1 MLLGIRWGNLRA
13 KIIAWSFVPTTII
26 LLSVALVTFY
36 AYQQV
41 TETLVVEG
49 NQELARLSASQ
60 LATHLKS
67 YTDLL
72 ESTARIED
80 ISHYSPAAQQNALQQ
95 FSNRLVVFDGGV
107 IILNPFGTVVA
118 AVPERPEILGQDWSN
133 RSYFSHMLR
142 TPGAFFS
149 DVVTD
154 GPQGAEVVVVA
165 MPMIGSQGELL
176 GTIAGM
182 FRLGETSVSAFYG
195 DIVKLRSG
203 ESGRAYLVD
212 GQGRVIYHSNIDYV
226 GQDFSTQAGV
236 QQMLQGKIGAM
247 RTQDL
252 DGRDIVAS
260 FAPVPGTS
268 WGLVT
273 EETWSALIS
282 QSRGYGRFL
291 LLLLALGVV
300 VPVVVVSIGV
310 RRITQPIQELI
321 GAAQSVA
328 QGDFGH
334 TINAQTGDEIEDLA
348 KQFNL
353 MSKQLQA
360 SYADLERKVADR
372 TKELATLNAI
382 TAAVSSSLHLEETLS
397 QALIKTLAM
406 LNVEAGALLLIDSD
420 GQTMTARVSQ
430 GLSQEF
436 LEAAHPVRLGEGVSG
451 QAAAQG
457 KPIVLDISEYL
468 SADYTERLIPILVKE
483 GAQAVAS
490 TPIAHKGRVL
500 GAMTLV
506 TKRPRAFPPAE
517 RQLLAAI
524 GQQVGVAV
532 ENARL
537 YDQAQ
542 QELLERKRAEEE
554 LQQVNQE
561 RAQRNQELALLNR
574 VITTTT
580 SRLEPR
586 AVLEAVCTELAQ
598 AFDLPQAAAT
608 IFPDSSDHSLLE
620 VVAEYKTKERPSALE
635 RVIPTHNNP
644 ATQYVLEGKVPLAVS
659 DAQHDPRMAPV
670 HDLMRQRGV
679 ASMLILPLIVR
690 GEVVGTI
697 GLDSTEPH
705 EFSDAEIALAAS
717 AVAAACQALENA
729 QVEERLRQAKEV
741 AEAANRAKS
750 VFLANM
756 SHELRTPLNAIL
768 GFAQLLGGD
777 PSLTNDQRENLE
789 TISRSGEHLL
799 ALINDV
805 LEMSKIEAGRT
816 TLYAESFDLYHLLDD
831 LEDMFHMRATDKGL
845 QLIFDRAPAVPR
857 YVHTDEGKLR
867 QVLIN
872 LLSNAVKFTEA
883 GGVTLRAGYEA
894 GFGSRS
900 TEGEDGREKR
910 STPRLLF
917 EVEDTGPGIPPDD
930 LETIFDPFVQSD
942 TGRESQEGTGLG
954 LSISRQFVRLMDGDI
969 SVSGE
974 VGQGS
979 LFKFDA
985 QIELATE
992 ADVQSKRPRRRVVAL
1007 EPGQPL
1013 YRLLVAEDRETNRKL
1028 LVKMLR
1034 PLGFEV
1040 REAGNGREAV
1050 EIWESWKPHLVWMD
1064 MRMPVMDGYE
1074 ATEIIKATTQGQAT
1088 VVVALTASAF
1098 EEERAMILSAG
1109 CDDFIRK
1116 PFREEEIFDAL
1127 AKHLGIHFVYQED
1140 NASPA
1145 SAPLAEEE
1153 GLLNREAL
1161 AVLPAEWLSQ
1171 LYQAATQADSDL
1183 VSHLVEEIRDENG
1196 QLADALT
1203 NLVHEFRFDILMDL
1217 THEQD

>member
-1 MLLGIRWGNLRA
+1 
-13 KIIAWSFVPTTII
+13 
-26 LLSVALVTFY
+26 
-36 AYQQV
+36 
-41 TETLVVEG
+41 LVVEG

-60 LATHLKS
+60 LATDLKS

-80 ISHYSPAAQQNALQQ
+80 ISHYSPTVQQNALQQ

-107 IILNPFGTVVA
+107 VILNPFGTVVA

-142 TPGAFFS
+142 APGAFFS

-154 GPQGAEVVVVA
+154 GPQGAEVVVAA
-165 MPMIGSQGELL
+165 MPMIGSQGEFQ

-203 ESGRAYLVD
+203 ESGSTYLVD

-226 GQDFSTQAGV
+226 GQDFSTQTGV

-247 RTQDL
+247 RTRDL
-252 DGRDIVAS
+252 EGRDIVAS

-268 WGLVT
+268 WGLAT

-282 QSRGYGRFL
+282 QSRSYGRFL

-321 GAAQSVA
+321 GAAQDVA
-328 QGDFGH
+328 QGNFGH

-348 KQFNL
+348 TQFNL
-353 MSKQLQA
+353 MSTQLQA

-382 TAAVSSSLHLEETLS
+382 TAAVSSSLNLEETLS
-397 QALIKTLAM
+397 QALDKTLAM
-406 LNVEAGALLLIDSD
+406 LDVEAGSLLLIDPD
-420 GQTMTARVSQ
+420 GQTMTARVSR

-457 KPIVLDISEYL
+457 KPIVLDIAEYMNA
-468 SADYTERLIPILVKE
+468 SYTERLIPLLVRA

-490 TPIAHKGRVL
+490 TPIAHKGRVM
-500 GAMTLV
+500 GAMTLI
-506 TKRPRAFPPAE
+506 TKRPRAFPPGE

-554 LQQVNQE
+554 LQQVIQE
-561 RAQRNQELALLNR
+561 RARRNQELALLNR

-580 SRLEPR
+580 SRLEPK
-586 AVLEAVCTELAQ
+586 AVLEAICTELAQ
-598 AFDLPQAAAT
+598 AFNLPQAGAT
-608 IFPDSSDHSLLE
+608 IFPDNDHSVLK
-620 VVAEYKTKERPSALE
+620 VVAEYKTKERPSALDS
-635 RVIPTHNNP
+635 VIPIHNNP
-644 ATQYVLEGKVPLAVS
+644 ATQYVLEHKVPVAVS

-690 GEVVGTI
+690 GQVVGTI
-697 GLDSTEPH
+697 GLDSIEPH
-705 EFSDAEIALAAS
+705 EFSEDEIALAAN
-717 AVAAACQALENA
+717 AVATASQALENA
-729 QVEERLRQAKEV
+729 QAEERLRQAKEV

-768 GFAQLLGGD
+768 GFAQLMGGD
-777 PSLTNDQRENLE
+777 PTLSSDQQENLE

-816 TLYAESFDLYHLLDD
+816 TLYAESFDLHHLLDD

-845 QLIFDRAPAVPR
+845 QLIFDRAPDVPR
-857 YVHTDEGKLR
+857 YVQTDESKLR

-872 LLSNAVKFTEA
+872 LLSNAVKFTET

-894 GFGSRS
+894 GFQSRS
-900 TEGEDGREKR
+900 AEGEDGREKQ
-910 STPRLLF
+910 SHPRLLF
-917 EVEDTGPGIPPDD
+917 EVEDTGPGIPPAD
-930 LETIFDPFVQSD
+930 LETIFDPFVQSA

-954 LSISRQFVRLMDGDI
+954 LSISRQFVRLMGGDI
-969 SVSGE
+969 SVSSQ

-985 QIELATE
+985 QIGLATE
-992 ADVQSKRPRRRVVAL
+992 AEVQSKRPRRRVVAL
-1007 EPGQPL
+1007 EPGQPV
-1013 YRLLVAEDRETNRKL
+1013 YRLLVAEDREANRKL

-1040 REAGNGREAV
+1040 REALNGQEAV
-1050 EIWESWKPHLVWMD
+1050 KIWESWKPHLVWMD

-1074 ATEIIKATTQGQAT
+1074 ATEIIKTTTQGQAT

-1098 EEERAMILSAG
+1098 EEERTMILSAG

-1127 AKHLGIHFVYQED
+1127 TKHLGIRFVYQED
-1140 NASPA
+1140 KTSPA
-1145 SAPLAEEE
+1145 AAHVAEGEE
-1153 GLLNREAL
+1153 MLSRQAL
-1161 AVLPAEWLSQ
+1161 AALPGEWVSR

-1183 VSHLVEEIRDENG
+1183 VLHLLEEIRGENG
-1196 QLADALT
+1196 RLADALT
-1203 NLVHEFRFDILMDL
+1203 NLVNEFRFDILMNL
-1217 THEQD
+1217 TQEQE

>member
-1 MLLGIRWGNLRA
+1 MLLGIRWGNLRT

-26 LLSVALVTFY
+26 LLTVALVTFY

-41 TETLVVEG
+41 TETLVFER
-49 NQELARLSASQ
+49 NQEVARLSASQ

-72 ESTARIED
+72 EATARIQD
-80 ISHYSPAAQQNALQQ
+80 ISHYSPTVQQNALQRL
-95 FSNRLVVFDGGV
+95 SDRLVVFDGGV
-107 IILNPFGTVVA
+107 IILDPFGTVVA
-118 AVPERPEILGQDWSN
+118 AIPERPEILGQDWSD

-149 DVVTD
+149 DVVDD
-154 GPQGAEVVVVA
+154 GPQGAEVVVAAV
-165 MPMIGSQGELL
+165 PMIGGQGEFQ

-195 DIVKLRSG
+195 DIVKQRSG
-203 ESGRAYLVD
+203 ESGKIYLVD
-212 GQGRVIYHSNIDYV
+212 GHGRVIYHSNIDYV
-226 GQDFSTQAGV
+226 GQDFSGQAGV

-247 RTQDL
+247 RTRDME
-252 DGRDIVAS
+252 GRDIVAS
-260 FAPVPGTS
+260 FAPLPGTS
-268 WGLVT
+268 WGLT
-273 EETWSALIS
+273 IEEAWSALIS
-282 QSRGYGRFL
+282 QSRSYGRFL

-300 VPVVVVSIGV
+300 VPVIVVSVGV
-310 RRITQPIQELI
+310 RRITRPIKELI
-321 GAAQSVA
+321 DAAQEVA
-328 QGDFGH
+328 QGKFGQA
-334 TINAQTGDEIEDLA
+334 INAQTGDEIEDLA

-353 MSKQLQA
+353 MSEQLRA

-382 TAAVSSSLHLEETLS
+382 TAAVSRSLNLEETLS
-397 QALIKTLAM
+397 QALDKTLAM
-406 LNVEAGALLLIDSD
+406 LGVEAGSLLLIDSD
-420 GQTMTARVSQ
+420 GQTMSARVSR
-430 GLSQEF
+430 GLGKEF
-436 LEAAHPVRLGEGVSG
+436 LEAAHPVRVGEGVSG
-451 QAAAQG
+451 QAAARG
-457 KPIVLDISEYL
+457 EPVVLDMPEYMNA
-468 SADYTERLIPILVKE
+468 SYTERLIPLLVEE

-490 TPIAHKGRVL
+490 TPIVHKGHVM
-500 GAMTLV
+500 GAMTLI
-506 TKRPRAFPPAE
+506 TTRPRAFPPAE
-517 RQLLAAI
+517 RQLLAVI

-537 YDQAQ
+537 YDRAQ

-554 LQQVNQE
+554 LRQVNQE
-561 RAQRNQELALLNR
+561 RARRNQELALLNR

-580 SRLEPR
+580 SRLEPK
-586 AVLEAVCTELAQ
+586 AVLEAVCSELAQ
-598 AFDLPQAAAT
+598 TFNLPQAAAT
-608 IFPDSSDHSLLE
+608 MFPDDDRSVLR
-620 VVAEYKTKERPSALE
+620 VVAEYRTKERPSALDN
-635 RVIPTHNNP
+635 VIPVHNNP
-644 ATQYVLEGKVPLAVS
+644 ATQYVLEGKVPVAVS

-690 GEVVGTI
+690 GQVVGTI
-697 GLDSTEPH
+697 GLDSIEPH
-705 EFSDAEIALAAS
+705 TFSDAEISLATN
-717 AVAAACQALENA
+717 AVAAASQALENA
-729 QVEERLRQAKEV
+729 QAEESLRQAKEV

-768 GFAQLLGGD
+768 GFAQLMGGD
-777 PSLTNDQRENLE
+777 PSLTSDQRENLE

-816 TLYAESFDLYHLLDD
+816 TLYTESFDLYHLLDD
-831 LEDMFHMRATDKGL
+831 LEDMFRMRATDKGL
-845 QLIFDRAPAVPR
+845 QLIFDRAPDVPR
-857 YVHTDEGKLR
+857 YIQTDQGKLR

-872 LLSNAVKFTEA
+872 LLSNAVKFTET

-894 GFGSRS
+894 GPESGSA
-900 TEGEDGREKR
+900 EGEDGREKR
-910 STPRLLF
+910 STSRLLF
-917 EVEDTGPGIPPDD
+917 EVEDTGPGISADD
-930 LETIFDPFVQSD
+930 WETIFDPFVQSG

-954 LSISRQFVRLMDGDI
+954 LSISRQFVRLMGGDI
-969 SVSGE
+969 SVGGE

-979 LFKFDA
+979 LFRFDA
-985 QIELATE
+985 QIALATE

-1007 EPGQPL
+1007 EPGQPV
-1013 YRLLVAEDRETNRKL
+1013 YRMVVAEDREANRKL

-1040 REAGNGREAV
+1040 REARNGQEAV
-1050 EIWESWKPHLVWMD
+1050 ELWESWKPHLVWMD

-1074 ATEIIKATTQGQAT
+1074 ATETIKATIQGQAT

-1098 EEERAMILSAG
+1098 EEERVMILSAG

-1127 AKHLGIHFVYQED
+1127 SKHLGVRFVYQED
-1140 NASPA
+1140 ELPPA
-1145 SAPLAEEE
+1145 AAPEAVE
-1153 GLLNREAL
+1153 GEDVLGREAV
-1161 AVLPAEWLSQ
+1161 AALPAEWRSQ
-1171 LYQAATQADSDL
+1171 LYEAATQADSDL
-1183 VSHLVEEIRDENG
+1183 ILHLVEEIRGESGN
-1196 QLADALT
+1196 LADALT
-1203 NLVHEFRFDILMDL
+1203 HLVHEFRFDILMDL
-1217 THEQD
+1217 TQGQA